1 MDQEAEKDQ
10 DITERGQQTDQERET
25 DEAAAATHYTTAF
38 ESTRI
43 QLSPSHKKMQTLS
56 CLVLATTAFVFGSA
70 YMIPD
75 EKLFNNRVSVSNALP
90 QSLEKMSPP
99 VVIVEVPDSSSEEKK
114 TKKQK
119 KNKSSFGIKND
130 PPPPAN
136 CIPLWGSCKSPNN
149 VCCDFCAFCQCRL
162 FRTVCFCRMGN
173 PHC

>member
-1 MDQEAEKDQ
+1 M
-10 DITERGQQTDQERET
+10 
-25 DEAAAATHYTTAF
+25 HAF
-38 ESTRI
+38 
-43 QLSPSHKKMQTLS
+43 LLLG
-56 CLVLATTAFVFGSA
+56 CLVLAATEYFLASA

-75 EKLFNNRVSVSNALP
+75 EILSSNRVFVSNALS
-90 QSLEKMSPP
+90 QSLETSPPP
-99 VVIVEVPDSSSEEKK
+99 VVIVELPKSRKRNRK

-119 KNKSSFGIKND
+119 KNKSSVKKR

-173 PHC
+173 PRC